1 MDVDVQIPLE
11 ISHQVIGCHLAWRK
25 TPNLVHIGK
34 FNNVQTPVP
43 RGLHVQR
50 PFFTWYGSN
59 RHQMVSVKAFCQA
72 RFRWYNP
79 FPRSSVKSSSGV
91 DCNID
96 LNFDLIS
103 LNS

>member
-34 FNNVQTPVP
+34 FNN
-43 RGLHVQR
+43 
-50 PFFTWYGSN
+50 N

-91 DCNID
+91 ECNID
-96 LNFDLIS
+96 LNFDLMS